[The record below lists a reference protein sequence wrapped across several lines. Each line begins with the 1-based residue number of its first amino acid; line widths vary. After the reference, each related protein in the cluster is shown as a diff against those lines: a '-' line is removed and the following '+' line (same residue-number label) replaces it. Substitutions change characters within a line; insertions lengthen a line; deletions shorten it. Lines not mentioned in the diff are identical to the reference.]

1 MKRIECLKAELD
13 KLLDEVV
20 KIETAFGRKYIPE
33 GMTSRV
39 DQLRKDIR
47 SMELEAER
55 IEKIRHLGETILRE
69 AGLEEREHGWV
80 LSDVD
85 DSEDEILG
93 ITMDTSGSGAVIRF
107 YATYANLD
115 ECHNWHKK
123 EMFIISNDW
132 MLNADSV
139 IDLLRAINADAPD
152 GMKYFRLA
160 QFNATVDRIK
170 IVLNGKSI
178 PERGQG
184 HRENIIIS

>member
-1 MKRIECLKAELD
+1 MTRIECFKAELE
-13 KLLDEVV
+13 KLMDEMA
-20 KIETAFGRKYIPE
+20 KIERCFGSRRIPE
-33 GMTSRV
+33 ELTERIN
-39 DQLRKDIR
+39 QLRKDIR
-47 SMELEAER
+47 SMELETEQ
-55 IEKIRHLGETILRE
+55 INKIRHLGETILRE

-80 LSDVD
+80 LSDVE
-85 DSEDEILG
+85 DSDDEILAV
-93 ITMDTSGSGAVIRF
+93 TMDTSGSGAVIRF

-115 ECHNWHKK
+115 ECHTWHKK

-132 MLNADSV
+132 WLNSDSM

-178 PERGQG
+178 PERG
-184 HRENIIIS
+184 HREEEITVS

>member
-1 MKRIECLKAELD
+1 MTRIECFKAELE
-13 KLLDEVV
+13 KLMDEMA
-20 KIETAFGRKYIPE
+20 KIERCFGSRRIPE
-33 GMTSRV
+33 ELTERIN
-39 DQLRKDIR
+39 QLRKDIR
-47 SMELEAER
+47 SMELETER
-55 IEKIRHLGETILRE
+55 IEKIRNLGETILRE

-80 LSDVD
+80 LSDVE
-85 DSEDEILG
+85 DSEDEILAV
-93 ITMDTSGSGAVIRF
+93 TMDTSSSGCVIRF
-107 YATYANLD
+107 YCTYANLD

-160 QFNATVDRIK
+160 QFNTTVDSIK

-178 PERGQG
+178 PERG
-184 HRENIIIS
+184 HREEKITVS